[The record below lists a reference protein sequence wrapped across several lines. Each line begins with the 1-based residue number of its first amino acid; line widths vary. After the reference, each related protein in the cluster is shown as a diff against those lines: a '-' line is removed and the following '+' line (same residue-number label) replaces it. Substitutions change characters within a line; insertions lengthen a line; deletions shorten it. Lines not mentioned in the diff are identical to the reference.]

1 MVSRCALDS
10 DREHTS
16 HGRVGHSLNAYR
28 LSRRFNKLNFI
39 GTKSRLVGTYKS
51 NASIK
56 RNVWFPKKR
65 YIISRFG
72 RALGVDIVSVSFLHS
87 LFLSLSKLLAS
98 IDRGGVACVG
108 HIAARVVFLIEG
120 GSVRVSHDTV
130 YSFRV
135 SKEADVCGDCRCP
148 R

>member
-1 MVSRCALDS
+1 MRVVCELRTRLVIAN
-10 DREHTS
+10 TQAA
-16 HGRVGHSLNAYR
+16 RVGHSRDAYR

-72 RALGVDIVSVSFLHS
+72 RALGVDIVSVSFFHFLS
-87 LFLSLSKLLAS
+87 LSLSKLLPLLLLGAVS
-98 IDRGGVACVG
+98 PCVG
-108 HIAARVVFLIEG
+108 HIPARVKCC
-120 GSVRVSHDTV
+120 S
-130 YSFRV
+130 
-135 SKEADVCGDCRCP
+135 
-148 R
+148 